1 MAKEI
6 EIKKPV
12 KTIRGKDVKEDG
24 ESGKLKSLTYGDV
37 IVELLANPN
46 RKGKDLMRC
55 WRLAQ
60 KMVDVKKDTVTIDDD
75 EVELVKKIVEENFMG
90 KNPQTGQLVEKYSPF
105 VIAQIIDYLDLIK

>member
-12 KTIRGKDVKEDG
+12 KTIRGNDIKESDG
-24 ESGKLKSLTYGDV
+24 DGKSKNLTYGDV

-46 RKGKDLMRC
+46 KRGKDLMRC

-60 KMVDVKKDTVTIDDD
+60 KMVDVKENKIKIDDD
-75 EVELVKKIVEENFMG
+75 EFELVKKIVEENFMA
-90 KNPQTGQLVEKYSPF
+90 KNPQTGQTVERYSPF